1 MESDTRREMSRLRK
15 AAVLTLMLGPMK
27 AAEAIEK
34 SGLEE
39 SQVERLA
46 AEVARLERVDEEMR
60 QAVSRDMEAA
70 AAAAASEAGGVAA
83 AEQLLR
89 QTLGSEKAAEI
100 MPWVRPRRTA
110 RPFASL
116 MQVETSQLLQV
127 LRDEQPAAIAVGLR
141 YLPRKRAGEVL
152 SGLPEEVR
160 MEVVMGLVKGGEPY
174 AEALR
179 QMESALMRKVAGL
192 GMREE
197 GEQEREESARAGP
210 RTLVEILTQSD
221 LTVENA
227 VLEALAER
235 DPELGEQVRES
246 MFVFDDL
253 PRLETKAVQV
263 AVREV
268 EASDL
273 AMALKG
279 APEEL
284 RDVVFENLSEN
295 AAAGLKED
303 LESLGPVR
311 KSDVYAAREKVVTAV
326 RSLAEEGRIRIRPE
340 EEEQEEMIE

>member
-1 MESDTRREMSRLRK
+1 MTGDAGSALSGLRK
-15 AAVLTLMLGPMK
+15 AAVLTVMLGPEK

-34 SGLEE
+34 SDLEE

-46 AEVARLERVDEEMR
+46 GEVARLERVDEEMR
-60 QAVSRDMEAA
+60 QAVARDLEAA
-70 AAAAASEAGGVAA
+70 AAAEASEVAGMAA
-83 AEQLLR
+83 AEELLR
-89 QTLGSEKAAEI
+89 RALGSEKAAEI
-100 MPWVRPRRTA
+100 IPWVRPRRSA

-116 MQVETSQLLQV
+116 MQMETSQLLEV
-127 LRDEQPAAIAVGLR
+127 LRDEQAAAIAIVLR
-141 YLPRKRAGEVL
+141 YLPRKKAGEVL
-152 SGLPEEVR
+152 SGLSEELR
-160 MEVVMGLVKGGEPY
+160 MEVVTGLVRGGEPY

-179 QMESALMRKVAGL
+179 QMESALVRKAAGL
-192 GMREE
+192 GRREE
-197 GEQEREESARAGP
+197 GEQEREESARPGP

-227 VLEALAER
+227 VLEALAEH

-253 PRLETKAVQV
+253 PVQI
-263 AVREV
+263 ALREV

-279 APEEL
+279 VSDEV
-284 RDVVFENLSEN
+284 RKVVFENLSEN

-303 LESLGPVR
+303 LESLGPVPKR
-311 KSDVYAAREKVVTAV
+311 EVYEAREKVVMAV
-326 RSLAEEGRIRIRPE
+326 RTLAEEGRIRIRPE

>member
-160 MEVVMGLVKGGEPY
+160 MEVVMRLVKGGEPY

>member
-70 AAAAASEAGGVAA
+70 ATAAASEAGGVAA

-160 MEVVMGLVKGGEPY
+160 MEVVMRLVKGGEPY